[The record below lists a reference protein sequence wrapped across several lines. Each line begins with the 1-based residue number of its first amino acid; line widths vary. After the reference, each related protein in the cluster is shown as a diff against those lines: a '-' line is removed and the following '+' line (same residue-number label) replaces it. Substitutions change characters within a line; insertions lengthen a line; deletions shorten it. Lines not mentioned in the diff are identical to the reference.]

1 MAIEWL
7 LEGALEAHSRCA
19 QGTQRALKGRTEEV
33 SCSFDRPNPLV
44 GVLSPNGYPEPAP
57 RSHHSGSGPCRFL
70 VDGCISRSVKRTSV
84 VKCSAYH
91 HWRPAY
97 DSSLLIIH
105 ERRKQDRSSVT
116 GSMGRVRTHH
126 ASSIRRCE
134 RNAAAGKRTRSYT
147 HHRASGASRSARR
160 LQLRLAGKVR
170 ASRNASADE
179 YGP

>member
-1 MAIEWL
+1 MATRRRTR
-7 LEGALEAHSRCA
+7 GALEAYSRR
-19 QGTQRALKGRTEEV
+19 TQWIRRALKGRTEES
-33 SCSFDRPNPLV
+33 SCSLDRPNPLV
-44 GVLSPNGYPEPAP
+44 GGRSPNGYPEPAP

-84 VKCSAYH
+84 VSCSAYH